1 LYFSK
6 NPQYFQNP
14 VPQEDQQSARLNK
27 SILAFFAGFI
37 FTRPRGI
44 FFIIV
49 RLMTAGRDSRVSTT
63 AKFLA
68 SICWLEFLMNVSRYP
83 AAVFTKYS
91 QSVWRINSTA
101 GLTPQGCSIWTAAAT
116 PWWWTEGL
124 KFDIFYS
131 NCLTKALMFSLF
143 IGESSRRT
151 VSTDKTH
158 FIFKAGLTP
167 QHVSGINNYPRSY
180 SLNDPQTL
188 FQDILPFGSSNK
200 QISLW
205 MQYLSSDLSFLL
217 HQMASAF
224 MLKLCI
230 RGRFA
235 MPCVSVL
242 SSTQSSTF
250 PEVRGI
256 GKTK

>member
-1 LYFSK
+1 
-6 NPQYFQNP
+6 
-14 VPQEDQQSARLNK
+14 
-27 SILAFFAGFI
+27 
-37 FTRPRGI
+37 
-44 FFIIV
+44 
-49 RLMTAGRDSRVSTT
+49 MTAGRDSRVSTT

-101 GLTPQGCSIWTAAAT
+101 GLTPQGCSIWTSATT
-116 PWWWTEGL
+116 PWWWTGGL
-124 KFDIFYS
+124 MFDIFYS

-151 VSTDKTH
+151 VSTDKTL

-167 QHVSGINNYPRSY
+167 QDVSGINNYPRSY
-180 SLNDPQTL
+180 SLNDPHTL

-200 QISLW
+200 NISLW
-205 MQYLSSDLSFLL
+205 RQYLSLYLSFLL

-224 MLKLCI
+224 MLNLCI

-235 MPCVSVL
+235 MGL
-242 SSTQSSTF
+242 AFLFFSSTQSNTF
-250 PEVRGI
+250 PEVRSI
-256 GKTK
+256 RKTK

>member
-1 LYFSK
+1 
-6 NPQYFQNP
+6 
-14 VPQEDQQSARLNK
+14 
-27 SILAFFAGFI
+27 
-37 FTRPRGI
+37 
-44 FFIIV
+44 
-49 RLMTAGRDSRVSTT
+49 MTAGRDSRVSTT

-101 GLTPQGCSIWTAAAT
+101 GLTPQGCSIWTAATT

-131 NCLTKALMFSLF
+131 NCLSKALMFSLF
-143 IGESSRRT
+143 IGESSKRA
-151 VSTDKTH
+151 VSTDKTL

-167 QHVSGINNYPRSY
+167 QDVSGINNYPRSY
-180 SLNDPQTL
+180 SLNDPHAL
-188 FQDILPFGSSNK
+188 FQDILPFGSSNNY
-200 QISLW
+200 ISLW
-205 MQYLSSDLSFLL
+205 MPVPFFQLEFLVASDGLRFYAETL
-217 HQMASAF
+217 HTGQI
-224 MLKLCI
+224 CN
-230 RGRFA
+230 G
-235 MPCVSVL
+235 PCVSVL
-242 SSTQSSTF
+242 SSTQSSTL